1 MGEIDQLRAEITAIK
16 ERNAK
21 VESDKS
27 WETSWSRKFVIFILT
42 YGAIIIYFYAVG
54 LPNPFVNSLV
64 PALAFVI
71 STLSLQFFKNYWAKH
86 IYKK

>member
-1 MGEIDQLRAEITAIK
+1 MGEIDQLRAEIAAIK

-42 YGAIIIYFYAVG
+42 YGAIIIYFYAAG

-71 STLSLQFFKNYWAKH
+71 STLSLPFFKNYWARH